1 MLQAERLSTTKEAMS
16 SYVQITMEE
25 MAELVDLQ
33 MSSELMPTIDSVH
46 ALDRC
51 MPLIG
56 ACPRSVHALDRY
68 MPSIDACPRSVHAL
82 DRRPSIGGPPPSH
95 TTRSHSHSAAGLL
108 VQIDPSENLADFVE
122 KSLRRRPVGQA
133 GQRCRALLIC
143 PSLVRSQIHFVKGW
157 AERVCIGRE
166 QQREGVR

>member
-56 ACPRSVHALDRY
+56 ACPRSA
-68 MPSIDACPRSVHAL
+68 A
-82 DRRPSIGGPPPSH
+82 RRPAMPLAAIRTQPPGCWC
-95 TTRSHSHSAAGLL
+95 RSTLPRTLL
-108 VQIDPSENLADFVE
+108 TS
-122 KSLRRRPVGQA
+122 SRRV
-133 GQRCRALLIC
+133 
-143 PSLVRSQIHFVKGW
+143 
-157 AERVCIGRE
+157 
-166 QQREGVR
+166 